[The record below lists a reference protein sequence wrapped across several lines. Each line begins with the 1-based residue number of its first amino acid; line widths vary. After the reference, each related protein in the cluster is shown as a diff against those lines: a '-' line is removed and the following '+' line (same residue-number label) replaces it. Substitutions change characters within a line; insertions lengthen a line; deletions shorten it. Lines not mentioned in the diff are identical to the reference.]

1 MPASS
6 GTESGGAEPGPLTDR
21 WSRETDE
28 ECAARYPVEVTFGPG
43 ATYLGTRDE
52 AQGAVVWDAGTYRLE
67 DDDQTLVMSTWTDE
81 LVSYP
86 VHIEGDA
93 MSLVDADGCRLTYRR
108 LSPPS

>member
-6 GTESGGAEPGPLTDR
+6 GTESGGAEPGPLTGR

-28 ECAARYPVEVTFGPG
+28 ECAARYPVEVTFAAG
-43 ATYLGTRDE
+43 TYLGKRSDD
-52 AQGAVVWDAGTYRLE
+52 QGAVVWDAGTYRLE
-67 DDDQTLVMSTWTDE
+67 DDGQTLVMSTWTDE

-86 VHIEGDA
+86 VQLEGDA
-93 MSLVDADGCRLTYRR
+93 MSLVDADGCGVTYRR